1 VVEKQLKKWFSGR
14 LLDWH
19 ATHNTRS
26 MPWKGIKD
34 PYRIWLSEVILQQTR
49 VQQGLAY
56 YQRFTERFSDVHA
69 LAKADEKE
77 VFKLWEG
84 LGYYSRC
91 RNLIHTAKFVSVELK
106 GAFPKTEEGLLALKG
121 VGKYTAAAIGSFAFG
136 LPLAVV
142 DGNVMRVLSRFLGIT
157 DPIDQPFGKKRFEQL
172 ADELL
177 GKSDPALYNQAIMDL
192 GATVCKPQNPDCAA
206 CPLSKKCYALAKTMQ
221 GQFPVKAKKM
231 LVANRFMYYLLL
243 QSGQSFAIRQR
254 KDRDI
259 WQDLYEFILME
270 KDEPLEEDVL
280 KRLSEWDIVA
290 SGEKLISISTLLKH
304 QLTHQKISC
313 RFVHI
318 RIDKRISINGYEW
331 VTQQKIKSLAFPRLI
346 SRYLDSHFL

>member
-1 VVEKQLKKWFSGR
+1 MVEKQLKMWFSGH
-14 LLDWH
+14 LLNWH
-19 ATHNTRS
+19 TNQNTRS

-56 YQRFTERFSDVHA
+56 YQRFTKSFPDIHA

-91 RNLIHTAKFVSVELK
+91 RNLITTAKFISVEL
-106 GAFPKTEEGLLALKG
+106 GGVFPETEEGLLTLKG

-136 LPLAVV
+136 LQLAVV
-142 DGNVMRVLSRFLGIT
+142 DGNVMRVLSRFLGIK
-157 DPIDQPFGKKRFEQL
+157 DPIDQPSGKKQLEQL
-172 ADELL
+172 AHELL
-177 GKSDPALYNQAIMDL
+177 GKSDPASYNQAIMDL
-192 GATVCKPQNPDCAA
+192 GATVCKPKNPDCAV
-206 CPLSKKCYALAKTMQ
+206 CPLSKKCFALAGNIQ
-221 GQFPVKAKKM
+221 DQFPVKAKK
-231 LVANRFMYYLLL
+231 LIVAERFMYYLLL

-254 KDRDI
+254 KGKDI
-259 WQDLYEFILME
+259 WQDLHEFILLE
-270 KDEPLEEDVL
+270 KDEPLEEEQL
-280 KRLSEWDIVA
+280 KRLSEWGIEA

-304 QLTHQKISC
+304 QLTHQKINC

-318 RIDKRISINGYEW
+318 RIDKKIPIEAYYW
-331 VTQQKIKSLAFPRLI
+331 ATHQKIKSLAFPRLI

>member
-192 GATVCKPQNPDCAA
+192 GAT
-206 CPLSKKCYALAKTMQ
+206 
-221 GQFPVKAKKM
+221 
-231 LVANRFMYYLLL
+231 
-243 QSGQSFAIRQR
+243 
-254 KDRDI
+254 
-259 WQDLYEFILME
+259 FILME